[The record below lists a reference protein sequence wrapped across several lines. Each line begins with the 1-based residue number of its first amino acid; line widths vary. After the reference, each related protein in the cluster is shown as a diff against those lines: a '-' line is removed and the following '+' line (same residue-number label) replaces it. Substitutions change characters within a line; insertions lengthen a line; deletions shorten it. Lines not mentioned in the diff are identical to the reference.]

1 MRVRALIVGLVALVA
16 AGAAATV
23 AAGLSSPGVR
33 VRAPGTGAANER
45 AADAAA
51 SRLLSTLMLPAGATV
66 SVSDPSPGRLSAP
79 GFSQASIALVDL
91 HRFWR
96 LPEGPSAVTAWVLSH
111 PPAGGSFL
119 GSGGDG
125 GPGYRVVTPAYGF
138 APIRNVL
145 LSRTLAVSITAAQG
159 GGSAIRADA
168 EVEWLIP
175 RPRSE
180 RVPAGVRL
188 VTITDTRVDVH
199 TGRSTTSTIVVTDA
213 ARVRRIVGLVDALTL
228 DELGEVSCPSPS
240 GPLLDLR
247 FYAKWG
253 GRVLGQATTPGYC
266 DTVAFEVRG
275 RAEPMLIGAA
285 GLIKSLDSLLHTLL

>member
-16 AGAAATV
+16 AGATVTV
-23 AAGLSSPGVR
+23 AAGLPSRGVS
-33 VRAPGTGAANER
+33 VPAPGSAAANER

-51 SRLLSTLMLPAGATV
+51 RRLLSTLMLPAGATV
-66 SVSDPSPGRLSAP
+66 SASDPSPGRLSVP

-96 LPEGPSAVTAWVLSH
+96 VSEGPSAVSAWVLSH

-125 GPGYRVVTPAYGF
+125 GSGYRVETPAYSF
-138 APIRNVL
+138 APVGSAL
-145 LSRTLAVSITAAQG
+145 LSRTLAVSVTAARG
-159 GGSAIRADA
+159 GGSAVRVDA

-188 VTITDTRVDVH
+188 VALTDTRVDVH
-199 TGRSTTSTIVVTDA
+199 TGKSTTARIVVTDA
-213 ARVRRIVGLVDALTL
+213 ARVRRIVGLVDALPL
-228 DELGEVSCPSPS
+228 DELGDVPCTASF
-240 GPLLDLR
+240 GTVDLK
-247 FYAKWG
+247 FYARQS
-253 GRVLGQATTPGYC
+253 GRVLGEATTTGFC
-266 DTVAFEVRG
+266 DAVAFDVRG

-285 GLIKSLDSLLHTLL
+285 GLIKKLDSLPHTLL